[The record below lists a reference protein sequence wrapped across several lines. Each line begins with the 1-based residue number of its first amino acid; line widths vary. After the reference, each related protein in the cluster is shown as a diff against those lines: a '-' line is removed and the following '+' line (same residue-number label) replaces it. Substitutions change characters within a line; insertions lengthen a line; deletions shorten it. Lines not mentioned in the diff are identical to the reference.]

1 MSFIKNLFFGYRAYF
16 EAIKF
21 IRKHKLYW
29 YFAIPA
35 VLMLGIY
42 GLGDLISHHNIRPD
56 VDNMNEIVWYM
67 VYLMIEI
74 SIAILLMKFAKYLV
88 VVLLSPL
95 LSNLSMKTEKILTG
109 NTYPFNMKQLVSDVK
124 RALRIVIRNI
134 MWEYFFFLIIFIVSY
149 FGWEDPQKSPI
160 FYLTFVIGFF
170 YYGFGFLDY
179 INERRRLNMDESIMF
194 VRKNRGLAI
203 AIGSVYSIMILV
215 PVDLS
220 ALFYW
225 SNFYNAPLETI
236 GSFSLHLLLWL
247 CASIA
252 PVLAIIAATLAMND
266 LVDLSKNEYAEN
278 HSE

>member
-16 EAIKF
+16 QAIKF

-42 GLGDLISHHNIRPD
+42 GLGDLIRHHNIRPD

-88 VVLLSPL
+88 VLLLSPL

-109 NTYPFNMKQLVSDVK
+109 NTYPFNIKQLVSDVR

-278 HSE
+278 QSE

>member
-16 EAIKF
+16 QAIKF

-109 NTYPFNMKQLVSDVK
+109 NTYPFNIKQLVSDVR

-134 MWEYFFFLIIFIVSY
+134 MWEYFFFLVIFTVSY

-215 PVDLS
+215 PC
-220 ALFYW
+220 
-225 SNFYNAPLETI
+225 
-236 GSFSLHLLLWL
+236 LLYT
-247 CASIA
+247 SD
-252 PVLAIIAATLAMND
+252 AAD
-266 LVDLSKNEYAEN
+266 E
-278 HSE
+278 

>member
-16 EAIKF
+16 QAIKF

-109 NTYPFNMKQLVSDVK
+109 NTYPFNIKQLVSDVK

-278 HSE
+278 QSE

>member
-1 MSFIKNLFFGYRAYF
+1 
-16 EAIKF
+16 
-21 IRKHKLYW
+21 
-29 YFAIPA
+29 
-35 VLMLGIY
+35 
-42 GLGDLISHHNIRPD
+42 
-56 VDNMNEIVWYM
+56 
-67 VYLMIEI
+67 MIEI

-109 NTYPFNMKQLVSDVK
+109 NTYPFNIKQLVSDVK

-170 YYGFGFLDY
+170 YYGFGFLEY
-179 INERRRLNMDESIMF
+179 INERRRLHMDESIMF

-278 HSE
+278 QSE